1 MKMKLNQSK
10 LKLAMVSAIVAGSM
24 GLSATSYAATATGT
38 MAVQTTVA
46 TACTISAGALTF
58 ASYDPTSSSDSEATA
73 AISSTCTA
81 GGAAKITM
89 SQGAN
94 IQSGSTDAVPKRAM
108 KTGDGLAGQ
117 ILAYHVYSDDDRTTV
132 WGNTDAT
139 GKAVTGT
146 GSAVSTPVYGQIPKN
161 QVAIAGT
168 FTDTVAVTITY

>member
-1 MKMKLNQSK
+1 MKTKFNQINAK
-10 LKLAMVSAIVAGSM
+10 WAIVSAMALGSA

-46 TACTISAGALTF
+46 TACTISAAALTF
-58 ASYDPTSSSDSEATA
+58 ADYDPTSSSDSDATA

-94 IQSGSTDAVPKRAM
+94 IQDGSTDAVPKRAM
-108 KTGDGLAGQ
+108 KTGDGEAGQ
-117 ILAYHVYSDDDRTTV
+117 ILAYFLYSDNDLTV

-139 GKAVTGT
+139 GKGVTGT
-146 GSAVSTPVYGQIPKN
+146 GSAVTTTVHGQIPK
-161 QVAIAGT
+161 QQAVTAGT